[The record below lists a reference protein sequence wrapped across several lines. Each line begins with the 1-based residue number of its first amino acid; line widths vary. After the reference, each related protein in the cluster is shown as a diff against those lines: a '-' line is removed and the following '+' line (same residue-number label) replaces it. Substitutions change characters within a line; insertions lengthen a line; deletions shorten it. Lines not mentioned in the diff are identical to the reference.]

1 MESEKKSNKS
11 SDAGAFEEAS
21 EDTLREINLLRDKL
35 IYTQEEWNK
44 LNNLNKEEEKKEGEE
59 NKPKEGEESQ
69 KKEGEGEVEEKK
81 NEDEIKKE

>member
-44 LNNLNKEEEKKEGEE
+44 
-59 NKPKEGEESQ
+59 
-69 KKEGEGEVEEKK
+69 
-81 NEDEIKKE
+81 